1 MRVKGQYFRTIW
13 QKEDDKEIIQI
24 IDQRL
29 LPHEFLVIDLLTFHD
44 VIEAIQ
50 DMAVRG
56 APLIGGTAAWGV
68 YLAAVQAK
76 KNGLGIPFILD
87 ACKELVLAR
96 PTATNLKWSI
106 DRILKAIESLD
117 NLEEILNKVEI
128 GSHRYL
134 Q

>member
-1 MRVKGQYFRTIW
+1 MRVKGQNFRTIW
-13 QKEDDKEIIQI
+13 QKQDDKEIIQI

-29 LPHEFLVIDLLTFHD
+29 LPHEFLVIDLLTYHD
-44 VIEAIQ
+44 AIEAIQ

-87 ACKELVLAR
+87 ACKE
-96 PTATNLKWSI
+96 
-106 DRILKAIESLD
+106 
-117 NLEEILNKVEI
+117 
-128 GSHRYL
+128 
-134 Q
+134 